1 MSEWDFSRHH
11 HIDLHLPRFIPYQT
25 AKTPQDVNFNDMI
38 RLSTSVPPSYLLS
51 APVYSTGR
59 SNTGRFGFPLDNH
72 TEDYMDMDMSKII
85 SFPDPPRPP
94 TPGPPPRP
102 PPIPPRPPVP
112 TPPPSPSSEEETK
125 WLQKIVAKQLSI
137 LAVRLVDIWFALDMP
152 VSLPYPPRPPTPGPR
167 PGPVNPR
174 PDVPTPPPSPHRS
187 SEPLV
192 YETSRNDSS
201 SGIRGLDTAPFM
213 RLFSEQLAFETRVFV
228 LLKLTMSPYDSHK
241 KANLDFQKELYDNKL
256 THGLENAGETKLH
269 TFIYNVAPE
278 NESDPHMSD
287 LGSCTVSESSS
298 CRLLHDGAETLR
310 KDPVQLQV
318 SALKQ
323 LNKARPDLW
332 DALEDSSPTI
342 MTPAISGVYSTRA
355 SPMSRTKTGTYEIS
369 FKGRND
375 YPLYMR
381 SSSRKSQRRVTMTIR
396 SLGPH
401 HIKRSYGSRISRDPS
416 RRGK

>member
-1 MSEWDFSRHH
+1 
-11 HIDLHLPRFIPYQT
+11 
-25 AKTPQDVNFNDMI
+25 MI
-38 RLSTSVPPSYLLS
+38 RLPTSVPPSYLLS
-51 APVYSTGR
+51 TPVYSTSRG
-59 SNTGRFGFPLDNH
+59 NTGRFSSSLDNP
-72 TEDYMDMDMSKII
+72 TTDYMDMDMSKMI

-112 TPPPSPSSEEETK
+112 TPPPSPSSEEAK

-187 SEPLV
+187 SESLV
-192 YETSRNDSS
+192 YETSRNDGS

-213 RLFSEQLAFETRVFV
+213 GLFSEQLAFETRVFV

-241 KANLDFQKELYDNKL
+241 KANPDFQKELYDDKL
-256 THGLENAGETKLH
+256 TNGLDNAGETKLH
-269 TFIYNVAPE
+269 TFIYNEVAPK

-298 CRLLHDGAETLR
+298 RRLLHDGAGTLR
-310 KDPVQLQV
+310 KDPVQLHV
-318 SALKQ
+318 STLRQ
-323 LNKARPDLW
+323 LNKARPGSL
-332 DALEDSSPTI
+332 DALEDSSPMI
-342 MTPAISGVYSTRA
+342 MTSAVSGVYSTRE
-355 SPMSRTKTGTYEIS
+355 SPMFRTKTGTYEIS
-369 FKGRND
+369 LKGRND
-375 YPLYMR
+375 HPLYMR
-381 SSSRKSQRRVTMTIR
+381 SSSRKSQSRVTMTIR

-401 HIKRSYGSRISRDPS
+401 HRKRSYGSRISRDPA